1 MKRLH
6 ETIIWLYLWTSCN
19 ERRKGAREMDGGN
32 ERPLLMMAI
41 AFCTGIWRDDI
52 TSHDEFL
59 LSQGTTI
66 SQYAAITVALLEIPI
81 WQ

>member
-1 MKRLH
+1 
-6 ETIIWLYLWTSCN
+6 
-19 ERRKGAREMDGGN
+19 MDGGN